1 MMNETGSR
9 TSSVRGVG
17 FEPTNPS
24 PSSYS
29 TLRDEV
35 LSIAESTLA
44 RAVDQASRWLLWAT
58 PATGEGSRKSQSIML
73 SQEFSS
79 SFLRLARRLR
89 HHTMVIVRRLP
100 RWPQALF
107 RRMTLW
113 VRLLRTS

>member
-24 PSSYS
+24 PWSYS

-58 PATGEGSRKSQSIML
+58 PATNEGSRSSESIIL
-73 SQEFSS
+73 SHGFPH
-79 SFLRLARRLR
+79 SFLRLARRP
-89 HHTMVIVRRLP
+89 HHETMVIGP
-100 RWPQALF
+100 GSE
-107 RRMTLW
+107 MTL
-113 VRLLRTS
+113 RPSPLE